1 MAVAAFDSAVFL
13 ARYPEFGAIPVLR
26 LQSFFDEAGLYLDNT
41 DSSPV
46 SNVSRRRVL
55 LNMLTAHI
63 AKLNGAL
70 DESGDIAP
78 VGIVNSA
85 TEGSVSVSFDPVFA
99 PGTAGWYAQTQYG
112 AAFWQATM
120 NYRRFMYFPKPSVY

>member
-13 ARYPEFGAIPVLR
+13 ARYPEFGAVPVLR

-41 DSSPV
+41 DNSPV
-46 SNVSRRRVL
+46 SDALRRRTL

-63 AKLNGAL
+63 AALNGAL
-70 DESGDIAP
+70 SETGDAMP

-85 TEGSVSVSFDPVFA
+85 SEGSVSVSFESVFQ

-112 AAFWQATM
+112 AAFWQATV
-120 NYRRFMYFPKPSVY
+120 NYRRFLYIPQKAVY

>member
-13 ARYPEFGAIPVLR
+13 ARYPEFGAIPMLR
-26 LQSFFDEAGLYLDNT
+26 LQSFFDEAGIYLDNT
-41 DSSPV
+41 DNSPV
-46 SNVSRRRVL
+46 SNVARRRVL
-55 LNMLTAHI
+55 LNMITAHI
-63 AKLNGAL
+63 AALNGAL
-70 DESGDIAP
+70 SETGEAMP

-85 TEGSVSVSFDPVFA
+85 TEGSVSVSFESVFQ

>member
-1 MAVAAFDSAVFL
+1 MAVAVFDGAVFL
-13 ARYPEFGAIPVLR
+13 ARYPEFGAVPVLR

-41 DSSPV
+41 DNSPV
-46 SNVSRRRVL
+46 SDVVRRRTL

-63 AKLNGAL
+63 ASLNGVL
-70 DESGDIAP
+70 SETGENAP

-85 TEGSVSVSFDPVFA
+85 TEGSVSVSFESVFQ

-120 NYRRFMYFPKPSVY
+120 NYRRFMYFPNPSIY